1 MLWINP
7 TFQSSLLP
15 FFHCSPFTVHIP
27 TNPDTLS
34 TPNPESILQSIVHL
48 TLNPEPSTKRI
59 PMYDLKGK
67 VAIVTG
73 AGAELGIGR
82 AIATRLAE
90 EGADVVV
97 SDIMENPYPDLSPD
111 WGGLSAV
118 VSEIEAHG
126 CKGARLLADVTDAKS
141 VQQMVDKTLSAFG
154 RIDILVNN
162 AGSSPGRDRVLIVD
176 LEEDAWDRVQ
186 AINAKGTFLC
196 CRAVARVMI
205 DQGQG
210 GKIINMSSVSGKSGH
225 YRFGAYC
232 ASKFA
237 VIGLTQV
244 LARELG
250 EHRINV
256 NAICPGSVDTNRMNH
271 MASALV
277 AEDQT
282 EEAFIEQ
289 WNKDV
294 LANTPLKHIAI
305 GEDIAKTAAFLASA
319 ESDFLTGLAITV
331 SGGAFMF

>member
-1 MLWINP
+1 
-7 TFQSSLLP
+7 
-15 FFHCSPFTVHIP
+15 
-27 TNPDTLS
+27 
-34 TPNPESILQSIVHL
+34 
-48 TLNPEPSTKRI
+48 
-59 PMYDLKGK
+59 MYDLKDK

-97 SDIMENPYPDLSPD
+97 SDIVEHPFPELSPH
-111 WGGLSAV
+111 WGGLPAV

-126 CKGARLLADVTDAKS
+126 QRGLNLLTDVTDANS
-141 VQQMVDKTLSAFG
+141 VQHMVDQTLSAFG

-162 AGSSPGRDRVLIVD
+162 AGSSPGRDRVPIVD
-176 LEEDAWDRVQ
+176 LEEVVWDRIQ
-186 AINAKGTFLC
+186 EINAKGTFLC

-205 DQGQG
+205 DQGQR
-210 GKIINMSSVSGKSGH
+210 GKIINMSSVSGKTGH
-225 YRFGAYC
+225 NRFGAYC

-256 NAICPGSVDTNRMNH
+256 NAICPGHVETNRMDH

-277 AEDQT
+277 ADDQS
-282 EEAFIEQ
+282 EEAFTEE
-289 WNKDV
+289 WNKNV
-294 LANTPLKHIAI
+294 LANTPLKQIAK
-305 GEDIAKTAAFLASA
+305 GEDIAKMAAFLASS
-319 ESDFLTGLAITV
+319 ESDYLTGLAISVT
-331 SGGAFMF
+331 GGAFML

>member
-1 MLWINP
+1 
-7 TFQSSLLP
+7 
-15 FFHCSPFTVHIP
+15 
-27 TNPDTLS
+27 
-34 TPNPESILQSIVHL
+34 
-48 TLNPEPSTKRI
+48 
-59 PMYDLKGK
+59 MYDLKDK

-97 SDIMENPYPDLSPD
+97 SDIVEHPFPELSPH
-111 WGGLSAV
+111 WGGLPAV

-126 CKGARLLADVTDAKS
+126 QRGLNLLTDVTDANS
-141 VQQMVDKTLSAFG
+141 VQHMVDQTLSAFG

-162 AGSSPGRDRVLIVD
+162 AGSSPGRDRVPIVD
-176 LEEDAWDRVQ
+176 LEEVVWDRIQ
-186 AINAKGTFLC
+186 EINAKGTFLC

-205 DQGQG
+205 DQGQR
-210 GKIINMSSVSGKSGH
+210 GKIINMSSVSGKTGH
-225 YRFGAYC
+225 NRFGAYC

-256 NAICPGSVDTNRMNH
+256 NAICPGHVETNRMNH

-277 AEDQT
+277 ADDQS
-282 EEAFIEQ
+282 EEAFTEE
-289 WNKDV
+289 WNKNV
-294 LANTPLKHIAI
+294 LANTPLKQIAK
-305 GEDIAKTAAFLASA
+305 GEDIAKMAAFLASS
-319 ESDFLTGLAITV
+319 ESDYLTGLAISVT
-331 SGGAFMF
+331 GGAFML